1 MRLAERLLVVEGA
14 FAVRGNA
21 VELLPAVGS
30 DRLPPPPFE
39 LTLRLPGG
47 AERHVTGTS
56 VVAHT
61 RGSLPPKAM
70 VRVHEITAEE
80 VPLGTEVWAR

>member
-1 MRLAERLLVVEGA
+1 MPNRLLVVTGA

-30 DRLPPPPFE
+30 EQLPASPFD
-39 LTLRLPGG
+39 LTLRLPSGVQRQ
-47 AERHVTGTS
+47 ATGTA

-61 RGSLPPKAM
+61 RGALPPKAM
-70 VRVHEITAEE
+70 VRLHDVTAED
-80 VPLGTEVWAR
+80 VPPGTEVWSK